1 MVVGAGAAGV
11 AAISSSYTGSDTLLN
26 VTISALT
33 NAGITNGK
41 FIGGGT
47 VNGIALQIGT
57 TAPFLAANAL
67 QQSTPA
73 TRLPKSSD
81 VNLCAFNNN
90 APGGTGGN
98 AGADGGGLTSASSV
112 VIGLDAVDVF
122 SSTSAG
128 GATTLPGGAAG
139 CNGTADNQSG
149 TGLAQT
155 ATSGVF
161 TGTSISPSNQNWKW
175 VLALLY
181 GGYDYSQPKGG
192 PKSFPDCSQASRVAL
207 VANWNNL
214 FQSCSNGNA
223 ACAATGPTGGAL
235 WHAFRRDDDA
245 GTADVFSN
253 ILGLSPSVSNNSL
266 NGFGASPFCNAVNWD
281 VTTAN
286 VNCGAGIHLQFTG
299 PGGVADTTSDATGAH
314 REPPPGT
321 WGVNPNGS
329 GTTKVAWDVLPTTQ
343 QDNDPIRRPCL
354 GTGIVS
360 NPLQVGEEVCNLDGQ
375 LGVVLPVV
383 TTDFIPKQ
391 LSLLQYPTAVCKAG
405 FVVGTPPSLFK
416 CAPNGT
422 VHTGECPNGDTLFS
436 SGCLLPTATG
446 TSQCI
451 NKEGNVPSLF
461 AWSAGQCSTIGQ
473 TQCVTQA
480 GFPVASSL
488 SPGLFYNATMR
499 DGTVTDGTVAFIQYP
514 IPAIN
519 SSVDFLGAYNRIHQ
533 LETVLGSSGGVALG
547 SGCQFQDAD
556 DQIACLLQA
565 DPCSVGFAADGAKSF
580 TASASATPSGNL
592 ATLTAAN
599 GPLGSIDSVRV
610 AEVYPTPTTVHLLG
624 QAGEY
629 QYARK
634 LYFSTL
640 VGFNNIA
647 ATGPSADPQA
657 TDELALAE
665 FESVP
670 GGATPSASSIV
681 GILTS
686 NKFFSLGNQFLGDAA
701 GAPDPQFCEDLNEQT
716 ICNDVA
722 TGTNVN
728 GCVANSTI
736 PASTSFSGVPI
747 TAGGVPGGAAGTVA
761 QTGTPGVFE
770 TAGTSTICGDGIRGP
785 YEECDNGSVANPVA
799 GHSKGNGSDVTAGG
813 CSLTCRCNNA
823 FVNGACN

>member
-1 MVVGAGAAGV
+1 MVVGAGTAGV

-26 VTISALT
+26 VTITALSS
-33 NAGITNGK
+33 AGITNGS
-41 FIGGGT
+41 FVGGGT
-47 VNGIALQIGT
+47 VNGIALQIGS
-57 TAPFLAANAL
+57 TAPFLASNAV

-73 TRLPKSSD
+73 TRLAKSSD

-98 AGADGGGLTSASSV
+98 GGADGGGLTSASSV
-112 VIGLDAVDVF
+112 VIGLDAIDVF
-122 SSTSAG
+122 SATSAG

-155 ATSGVF
+155 SPSGIF
-161 TGTSISPSNQNWKW
+161 TGTAISPSSQNWKW

-181 GGYDYSQPKGG
+181 GGYDYSQPNGG

-214 FQSCSNGNA
+214 FQNCSNGNA

-253 ILGLSPSVSNNSL
+253 ILGLSPSGSNNSL

-281 VTTAN
+281 VSTVNAN
-286 VNCGAGIHLQFTG
+286 CFAGPHLQFTG
-299 PGGVADTTSDATGAH
+299 PGGVADTTSDSTGAH
-314 REPPPGT
+314 RKPPPGA

-329 GTTKVAWDVLPTTQ
+329 ATTKVAWDVLPTTQ

-354 GTGIVS
+354 GAGIVS
-360 NPLQVGEEVCNLDGQ
+360 NPLDVGEEVCNLDGQ

-383 TTDFIPKQ
+383 ATDFIPKQ
-391 LSLLQYPTAVCKAG
+391 LGLLQYPTAVCKAG

-416 CAPNGT
+416 CAPTGS

-436 SGCLLPTATG
+436 SGCLLPAATG
-446 TSQCI
+446 SSQCM

-461 AWSAGQCSTIGQ
+461 AWSTGLCSTIGQ
-473 TQCVTQA
+473 THCVTQA
-480 GFPVASSL
+480 GFPVATAL
-488 SPGLFYNATMR
+488 SPGLVYNTTMR
-499 DGTVTDGTVAFIQYP
+499 DGTVNDGSVTFIQYP
-514 IPAIN
+514 IPAIG

-533 LETVLGSSGGVALG
+533 LETVLGSSGGVALA
-547 SGCQFQDAD
+547 SGCQFTDAD

-580 TASASATPSGNL
+580 TNPLLSQNAAVF
-592 ATLTAAN
+592 TAAN
-599 GPLGSIDSVRV
+599 GPLGSIDSLRV

-629 QYARK
+629 QYASK

-640 VGFNNIA
+640 IGFQHIA
-647 ATGPSADPQA
+647 ATTADPQA

-665 FESVP
+665 FESGVNLGSQFAITIVP
-670 GGATPSASSIV
+670 
-681 GILTS
+681 ILT
-686 NKFFSLGNQFLGDAA
+686 NNMFFSLGNQFLGDAT

-716 ICNDVA
+716 ICNNVA

-736 PASTSFSGVPI
+736 PTEVSFSGVAI
-747 TAGGVPGGAAGTVA
+747 AAGGVPGGAAGTVA
-761 QTGTPGVFE
+761 QTGTPGAFE

-785 YEECDNGSVANPVA
+785 YEECDNGSVKAPVT
-799 GHSKGNGSDVTAGG
+799 GHPMGNSSSDVTAGG